1 MGNKDCIQPNGR
13 RCTQHSKQPGKP
25 KTISKACQVRDQL
38 RGQAHCRCGRKGA
51 AIGRNAPRIFGA
63 ATRKVDSA
71 ERAPTRAVTEAS
83 VGRLVGWPCVHSTER
98 LPMDAWWRSIVAA
111 CAAAKEVEMATY
123 NGRQESTAPSRH
135 GSWPFCVAKH
145 NKNE

>member
-25 KTISKACQVRDQL
+25 KTISKACQVRGEL
-38 RGQAHCRCGRKGA
+38 RCKAHCRCGRNGT

-83 VGRLVGWPCVHSTER
+83 VKPPVGWPRVRSTER
-98 LPMDAWWRSIVAA
+98 LPMDAWWRAIVAA
-111 CAAAKEVEMATY
+111 CAATKEVEIATY
-123 NGRQESTAPSRH
+123 NGRTENKAPSWH
-135 GSWPFCVAKH
+135 GGWPFCVAKH
-145 NKNE
+145 NNP